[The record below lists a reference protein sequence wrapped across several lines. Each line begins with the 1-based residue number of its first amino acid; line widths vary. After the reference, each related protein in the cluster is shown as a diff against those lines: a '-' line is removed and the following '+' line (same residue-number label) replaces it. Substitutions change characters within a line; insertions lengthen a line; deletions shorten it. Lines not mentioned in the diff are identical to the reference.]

1 MIAAA
6 DHPAPAVD
14 DLQVRPAMAPSRFEP
29 LAREIFALKKQLN
42 AVILAHNY
50 QVPEIQDVADYVGD
64 SLGLSQQAAKTSADV
79 IVFCGVHFMA
89 ETAKILNPNKIVVLP
104 DKDAGCSLEESCP
117 ADKLA
122 ALQETNHNF
131 WTIAYINCSAAVKA
145 LTDVICTSGNAV
157 KIVQA
162 APRDKDIL
170 FVPDENLGA
179 WVMEQTGRPMTLWQG
194 NCYAHVEFRREQVL
208 KLREK
213 YPDAKVVVHPE
224 SLREVRDLAD
234 AVCSTERMI
243 SWCKTSPAKRFVV
256 VTESGII
263 HRMQKECPG
272 KEFLCAP
279 VFDVMRLPSDHCRC
293 SECKYMKL
301 NTLEK
306 VRNCMKQL
314 APRVELPA
322 DILKRARLPI
332 ERMLDISA
340 KPVGNAG

>member
-1 MIAAA
+1 MTEALEIQS
-6 DHPAPAVD
+6 PGVD
-14 DLQVRPAMAPSRFEP
+14 RLPLRRPMTKERFDP
-29 LAREIFALKKQLN
+29 LAKEIFALKKQLN

-50 QVPEIQDVADYVGD
+50 QVPEIQDIADYVGD

-117 ADKLA
+117 ADQLA
-122 ALQETNHNF
+122 ALQKTNPNF

-145 LTDVICTSGNAV
+145 LSDVIVTSGNAE
-157 KIVQA
+157 KIVRA
-162 APRDKDIL
+162 APADKDLL
-170 FVPDENLGA
+170 FVPDENLGQ

-194 NCYAHVEFRREQVL
+194 NCYAHVEFRRDAML
-208 KLREK
+208 KLK
-213 YPDAKVVVHPE
+213 HAFPDAKVVVHPE
-224 SLREVRDLAD
+224 ALREVRDLAD
-234 AVCSTERMI
+234 SVCSTEKMI
-243 SWCKTSPAKRFVV
+243 TYCKTDPAKRFVI

-279 VFDVMRLPSDHCRC
+279 TFDVMKLPTDNCRC

-306 VRNCMKQL
+306 VRDCMKHL
-314 APRVELPA
+314 APRIELP
-322 DILKRARLPI
+322 DHILKRARLPI
-332 ERMLDISA
+332 ERMLEISA
-340 KPVGNAG
+340 R

>member
-1 MIAAA
+1 MGMIET
-6 DHPAPAVD
+6 AP
-14 DLQVRPAMAPSRFEP
+14 VRPNGQSDFVTRIP
-29 LAREIFALKKQLN
+29 LPPQRLDALSHDILALKRKLN

-50 QVPEIQDVADYVGD
+50 QVPEIQDIADFVGD
-64 SLGLSQQAAKTSADV
+64 SLGLSQQAAKTPADV
-79 IVFCGVHFMA
+79 IVFCGVRFMA
-89 ETAKILNPNKIVVLP
+89 ETAKILNPGKIVVLP
-104 DKDAGCSLEESCP
+104 DKDAGCSLEASCP
-117 ADKLA
+117 AHKLE
-122 ALQETNHNF
+122 ALQRTNPNF
-131 WTIAYINCSAAVKA
+131 WTIAYINCSADVKA
-145 LTDVICTSGNAV
+145 LCDVICTSGNAI
-157 KIVQA
+157 KIVNA
-162 APRDKDIL
+162 APKDKDIL
-170 FVPDENLGA
+170 FVPDENLGQ

-208 KLREK
+208 KLRAQF
-213 YPDAKVVVHPE
+213 PDAKVVVHPE

-279 VFDVMRLPSDHCRC
+279 VFDAMRLPSDHCRC

-306 VRNCMKQL
+306 VRDCMKQL
-314 APRVELPA
+314 APRIELPA
-322 DILKRARLPI
+322 EILKRARLPI
-332 ERMLDISA
+332 ERMLEISA
-340 KPVGNAG
+340 RTA